1 MSSARQTCERSWR
14 VISSI
19 VRRPRWTASWRSE
32 TRAVLA
38 TVRSSSMKA
47 AISTTMP
54 ITIAVS
60 SSVSVKPDSSE
71 FS

>member
-1 MSSARQTCERSWR
+1 MLE
-14 VISSI
+14 
-19 VRRPRWTASWRSE
+19 
-32 TRAVLA
+32 

-60 SSVSVKPDSSE
+60 SSGSVKPDSSE